1 VISNRELVVT
11 LPSDHEVRHGRRFS
25 APRELVFAALTRPEV
40 LARWYGPQ
48 GWKLVSCEVDLRAGG
63 AWVYV
68 TRQPSGR
75 EITQYG
81 VYLEI
86 VEPERLV
93 YTEHWLDWDVGEVV
107 VTTELSEPAKGE
119 TLLTLTSRFP
129 SKQVR
134 DQLLAAGADR
144 GAREHYDKL
153 EEFLS
158 TARRDADCA
167 P

>member
-1 VISNRELVVT
+1 MNANRELVIST
-11 LPSDHEVRHGRRFS
+11 PSDREVRHTRRF
-25 APRELVFAALTRPEV
+25 AAERALVFAALTRPEI
-40 LARWYGPQ
+40 LAQWYGPQ
-48 GWKLVSCEVDLRAGG
+48 GWTLVSCDIDLRAGG
-63 AWVYV
+63 AWRYV

-75 EITQYG
+75 EITQHG
-81 VYLEI
+81 VYLEV

-107 VTTELSEPAKGE
+107 VTTELTEPTPGE

-153 EEFLS
+153 EAYL
-158 TARRDADCA
+158 AK
-167 P
+167 